1 MSERHPVMLVTS
13 SLCDFFT
20 PKEEFQSSYYEN
32 FIAQYSEIAV
42 SAIVSQGNLDE
53 RIFKEP
59 PEFLDNHIDEFIDDI
74 TENAMKLRKI
84 FPSASLFLGCDHGEL
99 IQKNEERTF
108 ATEHFV
114 QKSNKLKIRNRVH
127 VLRTLNANAFF
138 SYFSLFESTIE
149 DIYSEIFP
157 NSKSKVTGGILIEHC
172 LKKILKSKGIGIS
185 FSKDIFQRSKLFLN
199 MDILKSSWA
208 FLNFIR
214 NRQAHDNNKYDENSK
229 IELDKL
235 YKKISQDILKIED
248 TEDLNEIFKMNFG
261 HIIAQVKDD
270 GFLVFNNT
278 LENFVRNTTLF
289 IMESL
294 YICELEKSN
303 LMRDNHGEQ

>member
-1 MSERHPVMLVTS
+1 MSEQHPVMLVTS

-20 PKEEFQSSYYEN
+20 PKKEFQSSYYEN
-32 FIAQYSEIAV
+32 FIAQYSEITV

-53 RIFKEP
+53 NMFKEP
-59 PEFLDNHIDEFIDDI
+59 PDFLDNHIDEFINDI
-74 TENAMKLRKI
+74 TKSAMKLRKI
-84 FPSASLFLGCDHGEL
+84 FSSASIILGCDHGEL
-99 IQKNEERTF
+99 IQKYEERTF

-114 QKSNKLKIRNRVH
+114 QKSNKLKIRNRIH

-149 DIYSEIFP
+149 DIYNEMFP
-157 NSKSKVTGGILIEHC
+157 NSKSKVMGGILVEHC
-172 LKKILKSKGIGIS
+172 LKEILKYKEIEIS
-185 FSKDIFQRSKLFLN
+185 FSKDICQRSKFFLN
-199 MDILKSSWA
+199 MDILRSSWA

-214 NRQAHDNNKYDENSK
+214 NRQVHDNNKYDEKSK
-229 IELDKL
+229 LELEKL
-235 YKKISQDILKIED
+235 YKKISQDILIIKK
-248 TEDLNEIFKMNFG
+248 TEDLNDIFKMNFG

-303 LMRDNHGEQ
+303 LMRDNDGEQ